1 MNLFLVIVISYLLGS
16 IPFSHIF
23 PRIKGKDVR
32 KGGTRNVGATN
43 ALVVAG
49 PLFGALALAGDIG
62 KGYLAA
68 WLALQY
74 VGTPWALVLAGI
86 AAVIGHDFSV
96 FLKFKGGKGIATTG
110 GVFLAIDPVF
120 SVFLLLIWILI
131 ILATRYFILSTMIA
145 IAGVPVMYFVL
156 GKRTEYITF
165 AVLALLLALYTHRDD
180 IIRFVTGKE
189 LKTSQA
195 MKKYL

>member
-1 MNLFLVIVISYLLGS
+1 MNLFLVIIVSYLLGS

-32 KGGTRNVGATN
+32 QGGTKNVGATN

-74 VGTPWALVLAGI
+74 VGTPWALAFAGI
-86 AAVIGHDFSV
+86 AAVIGHDFSI

-110 GVFLAIDPVF
+110 GIYLAIDPIF
-120 SVFLLLIWILI
+120 AIILLLIWILI
-131 ILATRYFILSTMIA
+131 ILVTRYFILSTIVA
-145 IAGVPVMYFVL
+145 LAGVPVMYFVL
-156 GKRTEYITF
+156 GKRIEYITF
-165 AVLALLLALYTHRDD
+165 AVLALLLALYTHRND

-189 LKTSQA
+189 LRTSQSV
-195 MKKYL
+195 KKYL